1 MHPGKLG
8 IAARNSAPPARRF
21 FLESSSIPC
30 FGVGLFLVCWFL
42 EGARD
47 CSSIPGPGGGEFWE
61 FSLRGD
67 DPKGISRWF
76 PALPVQGVEL
86 MSPKGA
92 AAPTAPPCA
101 GAGCK
106 SQRFQGFFPP
116 SFLHF
121 HAGLKFF
128 FFFPGLFQAAV
139 EQTSS
144 SLAGSPALEESLV
157 FQGEFL
163 VDSGR
168 YPRESFEFPP
178 ISGAF
183 FFCLGQEQL
192 EFPDFSPAVT
202 SFLVHSNKNRC
213 WQLLPRGF
221 GGGCPS
227 FPGDPGMEQGHRGG
241 VTAAV
246 PPELSPL
253 CPGLIIDPRLFANPG
268 GLWQPWPGLG
278 WDLGAKLG
286 PGGVLCVW
294 GVVPS
299 LCPTPSSSFLCP
311 NSALSLSLSLRA
323 PWHRERSQDG
333 SGCQD

>member
-8 IAARNSAPPARRF
+8 LQPGIPLPARRF

-121 HAGLKFF
+121 HAGLKLFF
-128 FFFPGLFQAAV
+128 FFLGFFKLLLNKPAPAWPVLPPLRSHWFSKENSLWIRVVTPGKALSSHLFRV
-139 EQTSS
+139 
-144 SLAGSPALEESLV
+144 L
-157 FQGEFL
+157 
-163 VDSGR
+163 
-168 YPRESFEFPP
+168 
-178 ISGAF
+178 F
-183 FFCLGQEQL
+183 FFALGRSSWNSL
-192 EFPDFSPAVT
+192 I
-202 SFLVHSNKNRC
+202 FL
-213 WQLLPRGF
+213 LL
-221 GGGCPS
+221 
-227 FPGDPGMEQGHRGG
+227 
-241 VTAAV
+241 
-246 PPELSPL
+246 
-253 CPGLIIDPRLFANPG
+253 
-268 GLWQPWPGLG
+268 
-278 WDLGAKLG
+278 
-286 PGGVLCVW
+286 
-294 GVVPS
+294 
-299 LCPTPSSSFLCP
+299 
-311 NSALSLSLSLRA
+311 
-323 PWHRERSQDG
+323 
-333 SGCQD
+333 